1 MLHSPQL
8 SRRLIANYAITDAL
22 QRRHD
27 GLVRNASI
35 DQSRRVFTSVNEKE
49 ESGRKK
55 KQKNDACVKN
65 TTAISTHPLVS
76 RHKQSSSIPKL
87 NTRNVWNVVSE
98 IRNESEQIRD
108 TANGS
113 TDGGLLLHRTAESSR
128 FNDWDST
135 VTVCWDLIEKEIVGL
150 SLDC

>member
-113 TDGGLLLHRTAESSR
+113 TGRRPSAASDSGVITIQRLGFNSHSLLGL
-128 FNDWDST
+128 D
-135 VTVCWDLIEKEIVGL
+135 
-150 SLDC
+150 